1 MNEYGI
7 ATAPDTLRIE
17 RILPGPIERVWAYL
31 TDPDK
36 RATWFARGPMELKP
50 GGRMQL
56 EFDHDDFANEPYPE
70 KYRKYKGAKSPGT
83 VVIAEPPRLLVF
95 DWGEEDG
102 TASRVRFEL
111 TERGKDVHLLLTH
124 SRLSN
129 RDAMLQV
136 AGGWHA
142 HLAVLADRLNGV
154 EPKGFWSAIARN
166 ETEYARRIPQ

>member
-1 MNEYGI
+1 VNEYGVK
-7 ATAPDTLRIE
+7 TAPDTLRIE
-17 RILPGPIERVWAYL
+17 RMLPGPIERVWTYL
-31 TDPDK
+31 TDPAK

-50 GGRMQL
+50 GGHVKL
-56 EFDHDDFANEPYPE
+56 EFDHDDFSDEPYPD
-70 KYRKYKGAKSPGT
+70 KYRKYKGTASPGT
-83 VVIAEPPRLLVF
+83 IVEAVPPTLLVF

-111 TERGKDVHLLLTH
+111 TERGKEVHLILTH

-129 RDAMLQV
+129 RDAMLNV

-154 EPKGFWSAIARN
+154 EPKGFWSQIARA
-166 ETEYARRIPQ
+166 EVEYARRIPA